1 MVSVGDSQSIVRR
14 TFICALPSQCLSDKF
29 GMSDEVFARRTAG
42 MTEEQLEQARQRSRD
57 HAAQEEGKSAIEH
70 IVGWFYPSWG
80 TLYIHGVSYTGYGD
94 DDAANIMSASYR
106 IVLSADGKKGYG
118 VNNGYALQSNPRAMS
133 PEAFWK
139 RETTE
144 SQRPWDHAYTCG
156 ALRIVAT

>member
-57 HAAQEEGKSAIEH
+57 HAAQEEGKSATEH

-80 TLYIHGVSYTGYGD
+80 TLYIHGVSYNRTP
-94 DDAANIMSASYR
+94 ALCLR
-106 IVLSADGKKGYG
+106 KLSGSGKLRSRSGPG
-118 VNNGYALQSNPRAMS
+118 ITHTRAGRFVS
-133 PEAFWK
+133 WRRRRVGLGGGE
-139 RETTE
+139 
-144 SQRPWDHAYTCG
+144 
-156 ALRIVAT
+156 

>member
-42 MTEEQLEQARQRSRD
+42 MTDEQLEQARQRSRD
-57 HAAQEEGKSAIEH
+57 HAAQEEGKSATEH

-94 DDAANIMSASYR
+94 DDAANM
-106 IVLSADGKKGYG
+106 
-118 VNNGYALQSNPRAMS
+118 
-133 PEAFWK
+133 EAFWK